1 MPQPLSL
8 VRSDASIFIGNAGM
22 PVFDHNP
29 TLGLLAME
37 AIASWSN
44 VENFL
49 LGLYLELLGGAG
61 DRAAIAYLAIET
73 QSAKTQ
79 AIRAVAQN
87 VLSSENFELLTAI
100 LAVAKT
106 SQKSRDKLAHHVW
119 GFSPNLSDALLL
131 IDPRVAARQPER
143 DDYRKNVMVYRESDF
158 RGAIDTNNRI
168 CGWGLSL
175 RFILMGHPANR
186 DNQLYDE
193 LCAEPEIREKL
204 NHRA

>member
-1 MPQPLSL
+1 MPL
-8 VRSDASIFIGNAGM
+8 
-22 PVFDHNP
+22 FDKNP
-29 TLGLLAME
+29 ALGLLAME

-79 AIRAVAQN
+79 AINAVARS
-87 VLSSENFELLTAI
+87 VLSDEHSRLLAAI

-119 GFSPNLSDALLL
+119 GFSPDLPAALLL
-131 IDPRVAARQPER
+131 IDPRVAARETEPEE
-143 DDYRKNVMVYRESDF
+143 YRKHVMVYRELDF
-158 RGAIDTNNRI
+158 REIIDLNNRI
-168 CGWGLSL
+168 CGWGLDL
-175 RFILMGHPANR
+175 RFILMGHVANG
-186 DNQLYDE
+186 NGAIYDA
-193 LCAEPEIREKL
+193 LCAEPEFEKG
-204 NHRA
+204 